1 MSTVRT
7 GHKSRTKPMSLFDLK
22 YLGVG
27 TAGLES
33 RNALSAR
40 LTVSRLG
47 GGLDDFQHLVD
58 IIDQQRQALEE
69 RGETIKSLQKDLNAM
84 GQMLLE
90 ERTKAARY
98 SKLFGIAEKQL
109 QQMRRKKTFLPLSPQ
124 PAVARSPDLVDPV
137 KDFGLVRFPTE
148 NTLPV
153 SPTLLPRKQ
162 LFRSGTKR
170 AETQKMM
177 VSQEV
182 ASIALGMEVE
192 AVRKEISEMKEK
204 LERQETEGREVR
216 AEQELWK
223 GKEAELVAQ
232 LEEAEKTIQ
241 SLRFSLSES
250 ENMRIALEEKC
261 KVMDSAHSE
270 LLHSVEMFRKK
281 NEAEMY
287 KLKAELAASQHSLKA
302 LRHTFGLA

>member
-1 MSTVRT
+1 
-7 GHKSRTKPMSLFDLK
+7 MSLFDLK
-22 YLGVG
+22 YLSVG

-40 LTVSRLG
+40 MAVSRLG

-109 QQMRRKKTFLPLSPQ
+109 QQIRRKKTFLPLSPQ
-124 PAVARSPDLVDPV
+124 PVARSPDLIDPV
-137 KDFGLVRFPTE
+137 KDFGLMRFPTE
-148 NTLPV
+148 HTLPV
-153 SPTLLPRKQ
+153 SPTPLSRKP

-170 AETQKMM
+170 AETQKL
-177 VSQEV
+177 VASQEV
-182 ASIALGMEVE
+182 ASIALVTEIE
-192 AVRKEISEMKEK
+192 EVRKEMSEMKER
-204 LERQETEGREVR
+204 LEKQETEGKDVK
-216 AEQELWK
+216 AEQEMWK

-232 LEEAEKTIQ
+232 LEEAERTMQ
-241 SLRFSLSES
+241 SLRLSLSES
-250 ENMRIALEEKC
+250 ECMRIALEEKC

-270 LLHSVEMFRKK
+270 LLLSVEMFRKK